1 MRKSKLVAVILALCL
16 LLPIAASCGG
26 ESNGGGS
33 RDEINLTVYS
43 QTANF
48 SGIMG
53 GWGAEILKEKFNVTF
68 TIIDSPAGT
77 FDTRM
82 ESGFLGDIIVF
93 GSDGDEYKDAAEA
106 GMLFDWMEDDLLA
119 SYGPHIA
126 TYFPYALGKN
136 QQITGT
142 IYGFGHNVAGS
153 ASDHAAY
160 YYYPH
165 LRWDLYQ
172 QLGYP
177 EIKTLEDF
185 IPVLEQMVALE
196 PETDAG
202 RKTYAVSSFPDWDGD
217 MVMMVKST
225 AALYGWEEFHFGLY
239 NVNTQEWESCLEPD
253 GQYIRALRFYNQLFQ
268 RGLFDPDSMTQ
279 TWDDLVEKYNTG
291 AAMFNIFEWIAGHF
305 NNDVHKEQ
313 GKIMMPVVAQDQK
326 NLADGLNVYGGNRPW
341 AIGASTQYP
350 ELCMEIIDW
359 FASPEG
365 TLCYYYGPQGVTWD
379 YDENG
384 EAYLTELGILAQ
396 EDGESAI
403 IEYRDYSGTYRRGTF
418 EHNNT
423 TWAQDAVNPESPSGQ
438 TFNWK
443 FWDSTNVTRKVY
455 PIEQEWRDWT
465 GYNTPDDW
473 FTAEGRKSVAVAST
487 YSALRKDRD
496 LNTIWTSI
504 QTAIKDGSWRA
515 IYAGSDEEFDAIVE
529 DMIATA
535 YDYGFEQAKEYCENE
550 ALRRKAAEDAVT
562 GG

>member
-1 MRKSKLVAVILALCL
+1 MKRVKVIAVVLVLCL
-16 LLPIAASCGG
+16 VLPIVASCGG
-26 ESNGGGS
+26 GGGTG
-33 RDEINLTVYS
+33 REEINLVVYS
-43 QTANF
+43 QTANY

-68 TIIDSPAGT
+68 TIVDSQPGT

-82 ESGFLGDIIVF
+82 ESGFLGDIIIF

-119 SYGPHIA
+119 EYGPNIA
-126 TYFPYALGKN
+126 KYFPYALGKN

-153 ASDHAAY
+153 AGDHAAF

-165 LRWDLYQ
+165 LRWDLYM
-172 QLGYP
+172 QLGMP
-177 EIKTLEDF
+177 EIGTLEDF
-185 IPVLEQMVALE
+185 IPVLEAMVALE
-196 PETDAG
+196 PTTANG
-202 RKTYAVSSFPDWDGD
+202 NKTYAVSSFPDWDGD

-239 NVNTQEWESCLEPD
+239 DVNNQVWESCLEPD
-253 GQYIRALRFYNQLFQ
+253 GWYIRCLSFYNQLYQ

-279 TWDDLVEKYNTG
+279 TWDNLVEKYTTG
-291 AAMFNIFEWIAGHF
+291 AAMFNIFEWIAGYF
-305 NNDVHKEQ
+305 NTDAHIQE

-326 NLADGLNVYGGNRPW
+326 NLADGISVYGGNRPW
-341 AIGASTQYP
+341 AIGASSNYP

-365 TLCYYYGPQGVTWD
+365 VLCYNYGPQGVTWD

-384 EAYLTELGILAQ
+384 EPYLTELGIACQ
-396 EDGESAI
+396 EDQENTV
-403 IEYRDYSGTYRRGTF
+403 IEYGSYSGTYRRGTF

-423 TWAQDAVNPESPSGQ
+423 TWSVDAVNPESPSGQ

-443 FWDSTNVTRKVY
+443 FWASTENTRVVA
-455 PIEQEWRDWT
+455 PIEQTWRDWS
-465 GYNTPDDW
+465 GHNNPDDW
-473 FTAEGRKSVAVAST
+473 FTAEGRKSIAIAST
-487 YSALRKDRD
+487 YSPQRRSRE
-496 LNTIWTSI
+496 LNTIWTSL
-504 QTAIKDGSWRA
+504 QTTIKDNSWRA
-515 IYAGSDEEFDAIVE
+515 IYAASDEEFTQIVE

-535 YDYGFEQAKEYCENE
+535 YQYGFEEAREWCENE
-550 ALRRKAAEDAVT
+550 ALRRKEAEDAVS
-562 GG
+562 